1 MSHVKESKLANER
14 VETENKAL
22 ALFNIDEGLLSMDLV
37 LHTPGAILPVT
48 DHILGMRWWEP
59 HVRWG
64 CALVQA
70 VIPVRECFRA
80 LFHKCV

>member
-22 ALFNIDEGLLSMDLV
+22 ALFNIDEGLLSMDLA

-48 DHILGMRWWEP
+48 DHILGMR
-59 HVRWG
+59 R
-64 CALVQA
+64 
-70 VIPVRECFRA
+70 
-80 LFHKCV
+80 